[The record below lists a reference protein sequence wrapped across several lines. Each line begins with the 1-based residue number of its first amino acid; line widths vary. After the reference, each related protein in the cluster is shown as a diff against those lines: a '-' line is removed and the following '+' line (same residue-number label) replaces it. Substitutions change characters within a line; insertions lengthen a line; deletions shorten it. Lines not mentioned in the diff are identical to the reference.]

1 MPPNTQNA
9 AKGSPKGRQARNG
22 SFRLSNLAT
31 SRSESH
37 PMLPLPN
44 DPPFRSVRFELLA
57 DAEPGLA
64 VRALAPFARRNLIP
78 DVVRMQRRGAA
89 MLVEIRA
96 DAMPSEMLHL
106 VEGNLRQIVGVQ
118 RLVVVLCAEQRKAG

>member
-1 MPPNTQNA
+1 
-9 AKGSPKGRQARNG
+9 
-22 SFRLSNLAT
+22 
-31 SRSESH
+31 
-37 PMLPLPN
+37 MLPLPN

-64 VRALAPFARRNLIP
+64 VRALTPFARRSLIP
-78 DVVRMQRRGAA
+78 DAVRMQRRGAA
-89 MLVEIRA
+89 MLIEIRA